1 MDARE
6 SRPLVDAFF
15 WAIPLALLL
24 FGVFRSLQPETSG
37 LRLDLLH
44 HGLGSVALSFSLL
57 LAAVWRP
64 GKGDG
69 LYPTGQWW
77 VVGSVVMMG
86 GLIEAIQ
93 IVMGDSRFG
102 SAASFRDVALDL
114 LGALG
119 GWALWRVM
127 RTASSRSDVAA

>member
-6 SRPLVDAFF
+6 PSPLVDAFF
-15 WAIPLALLL
+15 WAIPLVLLL

-77 VVGSVVMMG
+77 VVGSVVVMG

-102 SAASFRDVALDL
+102 SAASFRDLALDS
-114 LGALG
+114 LGALV
-119 GWALWRVM
+119 GWALWLGL
-127 RTASSRSDVAA
+127 RTASSRTDASA